1 MAILLKL
8 IINILNRFETVWDR
22 FGPPKPET
30 KLFQTDWDF
39 PKPNHLKWF
48 GFGLNQVW
56 IGFKPNFPNTI
67 PAQAISCFWQYAIVE
82 WENQGRFL
90 DRLLLVPVENILLCA
105 AFPDK
110 GFSKSH
116 RPKPQ
121 MRWPIYVQQRIQKRR
136 KWMCADLDKM
146 LKGSRN

>member
-48 GFGLNQVW
+48 GFSLNRVW
-56 IGFKPNFPNTI
+56 IGFKPNFPNTSLH
-67 PAQAISCFWQYAIVE
+67 PLELFHH
-82 WENQGRFL
+82 L
-90 DRLLLVPVENILLCA
+90 DGDMVVVVVGLCA
-105 AFPDK
+105 IALA
-110 GFSKSH
+110 
-116 RPKPQ
+116 
-121 MRWPIYVQQRIQKRR
+121 I
-136 KWMCADLDKM
+136 
-146 LKGSRN
+146 